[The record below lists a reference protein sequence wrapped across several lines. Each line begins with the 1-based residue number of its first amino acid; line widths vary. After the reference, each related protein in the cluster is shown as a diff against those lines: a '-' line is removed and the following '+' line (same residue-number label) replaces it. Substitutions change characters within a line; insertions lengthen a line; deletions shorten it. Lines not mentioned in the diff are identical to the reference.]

1 MNVIDNYLK
10 KYLKLVDSG
19 KFFRNVVKPTY
30 KAIGWLHLLLPLLL
44 LVFFYNVF
52 ADQYSHDDMHGLFG
66 DHDGLIA
73 FVLILIFAT
82 TCLVA
87 YLAIK
92 FWNDRAKRL
101 DVLLNNQ
108 SEFCVLPIIVA
119 FTRNKGEGQGMVF
132 AVMGVGL
139 AIAMGL
145 GLLFLSFVEKDYFS
159 EIIKVALMTLILG
172 PILAI
177 VGGYLIVLIHRFISE
192 AIGLMVSVA
201 ANVSKIANKN

>member
-1 MNVIDNYLK
+1 MNAFDNFLK

-19 KFFRNVVKPTY
+19 KFFRNVVKPAY
-30 KAIGWLHLLLPLLL
+30 KAIGWLHLLLPLLM

-52 ADQYSHDDMHGLFG
+52 ADEYNYDDMHRVFG
-66 DHDGLIA
+66 AHNGIIA
-73 FVLILIFAT
+73 VVLLLIFAT

-108 SEFCVLPIIVA
+108 SEFCVLPIIVT

-132 AVMGVGL
+132 AVLGIGVT
-139 AIAMGL
+139 IAMGL
-145 GLLFLSFVEKDYFS
+145 GLLCLSFVEQDYFAD
-159 EIIKVALMTLILG
+159 IIKVALLTLILG
-172 PILAI
+172 PIAAI
-177 VGGYLIVLIHRFISE
+177 VGGYLIVLIHRFVSE
-192 AIGLMVSVA
+192 SIGLMVSVA